1 MNRNDLFRAMEYIDE
16 KIIENSEVKK
26 TVKYQRKFTEKTVLL
41 VAALCLLIA
50 FTTVAFATNFFG
62 LRDMLIPSNHPEIK
76 SEMVLSGF
84 TDSKEYLAAA
94 EWNAFVES
102 YDPDRSLLA
111 QADPEGP
118 DDIDLDAKYD
128 HYYVYTQ
135 EMAEKLEEIAAKY
148 GLRLY
153 SSQAAGDMNAIA
165 EKLIV
170 NDNTEFSG
178 SAYNTLVDGC
188 VFDDA
193 GTFSYDGIFD
203 ASEGRLSVNYQFR
216 CSVKGIF
223 DPVFLNI
230 GDIEDYQEQVIVTD
244 SGIAL
249 AAGLSEY
256 KAVLITE
263 FDSCII
269 SINVM
274 DGTNM
279 GITFDDLKDLAN
291 TFDFSAIQNGTAALV
306 QGSPKPADTDCSEQE
321 YIEVSREGV
330 RERIPVETICIL
342 DSGATIAMD
351 PRYFTHT
358 IREGVDTFIYDAWTG
373 ENEVYYSVRPVAN
386 SSPNQLCE
394 SLIAAHNKDFTG
406 SQVLAVKVGSRDA
419 TAVQFDGKTDNP
431 ACQLHFF
438 IIPAAYGCFVIE
450 AQFDFEMYE
459 GLYPIMLALFDTL
472 EIG

>member
-1 MNRNDLFRAMEYIDE
+1 MNRNDLFHAMEYIDE
-16 KIIENSEVKK
+16 KIIENSEVII
-26 TVKYQRKFTEKTVLL
+26 TVKYQRKFSKKTVLL

-62 LRDMLIPSNHPEIK
+62 LRDMLIPSNHSEIK

-118 DDIDLDAKYD
+118 DDINLDEKYD

-135 EMAEKLEEIAAKY
+135 EMADELEAIAAKY

-170 NDNTEFSG
+170 NDDTEFSG
-178 SAYNTLVDGC
+178 SAYNTLLDGC

-223 DPVFLNI
+223 DPIFLNI
-230 GDIEDYQEQVIVTD
+230 GDIEDYREQVIVTD

-249 AAGLSEY
+249 ATALSEY

-263 FDSCII
+263 FDSCIV

-274 DGTNM
+274 DGTNI
-279 GITFDDLKDLAN
+279 GLTFDDLKDLAN

-306 QGSPKPADTDCSEQE
+306 QDIQKTADADSKQE
-321 YIEVSREGV
+321 YIQVSREGV
-330 RERIPVETICIL
+330 TERIPVETICIL
-342 DSGATIAMD
+342 DSGATIAMA
-351 PRYFTHT
+351 PEYFTHT
-358 IREGVDTFIYDAWTG
+358 IREGIDTFTYDAWQG
-373 ENEVYYSVRPVAN
+373 EREVYYSVRTILHSN
-386 SSPNQLCE
+386 PNQICE
-394 SLIAAHNKDFTG
+394 ELMEKHGKNYAS
-406 SQVLAVKVGSRDA
+406 SQVFAVKIGDYDG
-419 TAVQFDGKTDNP
+419 TAVQFNGET
-431 ACQLHFF
+431 ACPSYQRHFF
-438 IIPAAYGCFVIE
+438 IIPAHNGCILIE
-450 AQFDFEMYE
+450 TQFDAEMYE
-459 GLYPIMLALFDTL
+459 GLYPIMLSLFDTL